1 MQRISQ
7 LLMIH
12 FNRLRVSHRVIG
24 FLLAGIATTQAQ
36 EVTPAIDSGNTAW
49 ILTSTALVLFMTMPG
64 LALFYGGLVRGR
76 NVLSVMAQ
84 CAGIACM
91 ASLLWVACLYSL
103 AFKGNGKWIGNL
115 DAAFLKGVTLDS
127 IAPGTKLPETV
138 FIMFQMAFAM
148 ITPGLYVGTVVE
160 RMKFGSIM
168 LFSALWLVVVYAPV
182 AHWVW
187 GGGWLQQMGVKDLA
201 GGIVVHATAGV
212 SALVL
217 AIVLG
222 KRRGFPGHPHPPHNP
237 GMVFVG
243 AAMLWVG
250 WFGFNAGSQL
260 AAGSGAGMTMLVTH
274 LSACAAALVWCLL
287 ERIRNG
293 KVGLIGMVTGLVAG
307 LATITP
313 ASGDVGPVGAI
324 LIGSISAVICYIA
337 VSLIREKW
345 HIDDSLDVFAVHGV
359 GGILGTLLLAVFGQ
373 KSFGG
378 LGLVKPLGEQLGLQA
393 TGLGATVVWSAVATV
408 VIALLVKATL
418 GLRVTEEQE
427 NEGMDRSEHGENAY
441 PMEP

>member
-1 MQRISQ
+1 MTKNQGLKTSRA
-7 LLMIH
+7 
-12 FNRLRVSHRVIG
+12 V
-24 FLLAGIATTQAQ
+24 AGIFLAASALANAQGTQP
-36 EVTPAIDSGNTAW
+36 VIDSGNTAW
-49 ILTSTALVLFMTMPG
+49 ILTATALILFMTMPG

-84 CAGIACM
+84 CAGIGCM
-91 ASLLWVACLYSL
+91 ASLLWVACGYSL
-103 AFKGNGKWIGNL
+103 AFKGDGRWLGNL

-127 IAPGTKLPETV
+127 VASGTKLPETLFV
-138 FIMFQMAFAM
+138 MFQMTFAI
-148 ITPGLYVGTVVE
+148 ITPGLYVGAVVE

-168 LFSALWLVVVYAPV
+168 LISALWLVVVYAPV

-217 AIVLG
+217 AIILG
-222 KRRGFPGHPHPPHNP
+222 KRRGFPEHPHPPHNP

-260 AAGSGAGMTMLVTH
+260 AAGGAAGMTMLVTH
-274 LSACAAALVWCLL
+274 LSACAAAMVWCLL

-293 KVGLIGMVTGLVAG
+293 KIGLIGMVTGLVAG

-313 ASGDVGPVGAI
+313 ASGDVGPLGAI
-324 LIGSISAVICYIA
+324 VIGSIAAVVCYIS
-337 VSLIREKW
+337 VSLIRERW

-373 KSFGG
+373 KSLGG
-378 LGLVKPLGEQLGLQA
+378 LGKVKPLVEQLGLQA
-393 TGLGATVVWSAVATV
+393 TGLIVTVVWSALATAA
-408 VIALLVKATL
+408 IAFLVKATL
-418 GLRVTEEQE
+418 GLRVSQEQE
-427 NEGMDRSEHGENAY
+427 NEGVDRSEHGENAY